1 MGGPG
6 GVRSLMDGSVGS
18 GVVSGLGGRKV
29 KREEGWG
36 YSDLCGFFLLLCRV
50 ACFEE
55 EEFLA
60 AREDEMTCDQRQVM
74 IDCLGR

>member
-1 MGGPG
+1 M
-6 GVRSLMDGSVGS
+6 
-18 GVVSGLGGRKV
+18 